1 MLIIMWY
8 TVYCF
13 TKVPPKC
20 RWTEQHSGNNRI
32 YFQWMHS
39 GIEKKRTCRF
49 KRRDIL
55 NCHGNLDRAFQGIIE
70 SMLMKKKAQ
79 ALLFPGFPDQIFG
92 NHTASKVNMASKC
105 SHWCFSS
112 QNPTICSYSETTLLF
127 PKTSLRPCWL
137 LTNRFL
143 SIFFLQSYI
152 QFRSIMVCTT

>member
-39 GIEKKRTCRF
+39 GIEKKDMCRF

-92 NHTASKVNMASKC
+92 NHTGKKYFLKSTWHLNVLTGAFLLKIQQFALTLKRL
-105 SHWCFSS
+105 HFSRRHRLGHAD
-112 QNPTICSYSETTLLF
+112 Y
-127 PKTSLRPCWL
+127 
-137 LTNRFL
+137 
-143 SIFFLQSYI
+143 
-152 QFRSIMVCTT
+152 